1 MKDLDCVL
9 GQEQAVRQLKNAL
22 QNKVISHAYL
32 FLGPEG
38 VGKRLTAFSFAAAL
52 NCQNPLNGYKPCG
65 KCPACKKIE
74 HDNYPDLHILEP
86 QGQSIKI
93 EQIREMQGKI
103 SYKKLEGKYQIVILE
118 DAQKMTVGAANSLL
132 KILEEPPQGT
142 VFILIADNSR
152 LMLPT
157 IISRCQLIRFVAL
170 RSEYISRILEY
181 NYGIGKEDAEQISLL
196 SGGSVSQ
203 GLQIKESW
211 GENSNWRLPNRILN
225 LVFSGDICDL
235 LRLSGEIEKDPNLT
249 VVLTSLIAW
258 FRDGVVWIKTRSVKL
273 LNATSVDTEKFKPL
287 EEGQENKG
295 EQAIILL
302 NQALRSLKQNANTRL
317 TLDVLFLK
325 LCFLFNPKI
334 TQKESYNGRK

>member
-1 MKDLDCVL
+1 
-9 GQEQAVRQLKNAL
+9 
-22 QNKVISHAYL
+22 
-32 FLGPEG
+32 
-38 VGKRLTAFSFAAAL
+38 
-52 NCQNPLNGYKPCG
+52 
-65 KCPACKKIE
+65 
-74 HDNYPDLHILEP
+74 
-86 QGQSIKI
+86 
-93 EQIREMQGKI
+93 
-103 SYKKLEGKYQIVILE
+103 
-118 DAQKMTVGAANSLL
+118 
-132 KILEEPPQGT
+132 
-142 VFILIADNSR
+142 
-152 LMLPT
+152 
-157 IISRCQLIRFVAL
+157 LIRFVAL

-325 LCFLFNPKI
+325 LCFLFNPK
-334 TQKESYNGRK
+334 